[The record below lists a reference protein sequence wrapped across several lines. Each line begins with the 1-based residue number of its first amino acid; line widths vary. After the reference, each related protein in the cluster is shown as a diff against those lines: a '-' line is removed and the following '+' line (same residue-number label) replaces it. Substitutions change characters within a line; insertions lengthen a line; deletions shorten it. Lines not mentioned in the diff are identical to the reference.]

1 MIRMPINL
9 EADEWEALIVVAG
22 NEKRQPKQQAAML
35 IRRQLE
41 LMGVLKSQAG
51 KGLGTNGQ
59 PAQAEGA
66 GQ

>member
-1 MIRMPINL
+1 MPINL
-9 EADEWEALIVVAG
+9 EADEWEALIAVAAD
-22 NEKRQPKQQAAML
+22 EKRQPKQQAAML

-51 KGLGTNGQ
+51 KDLGPNRQ